1 MTGSFWHV
9 SGYKDS
15 ASRAQKQTKFAV
27 LPRRRLSKRRL
38 VLRKVVQAE
47 CKSKLVYGF
56 AEARFR
62 ESGRQFVP
70 GKDTNESIKALF
82 LLREI
87 SDCSSACSTPCQTCG
102 RLSRAG
108 YILFG
113 WAMLVLGVVGIFVPL
128 LPTTPFL
135 LLAAWAFCRSSPRLY
150 DRLLAHPCLGAYVR
164 NFREYRAIPLHA
176 KIISVTL
183 IWATL
188 LYCIFGVVRA
198 WWWAQAG
205 LLLLAVGLTWH
216 ILSYATLRRPE

>member
-1 MTGSFWHV
+1 
-9 SGYKDS
+9 
-15 ASRAQKQTKFAV
+15 
-27 LPRRRLSKRRL
+27 
-38 VLRKVVQAE
+38 
-47 CKSKLVYGF
+47 
-56 AEARFR
+56 
-62 ESGRQFVP
+62 
-70 GKDTNESIKALF
+70 
-82 LLREI
+82 
-87 SDCSSACSTPCQTCG
+87 
-102 RLSRAG
+102 
-108 YILFG
+108 
-113 WAMLVLGVVGIFVPL
+113 MLVLGVVGIFVPL

-135 LLAAWAFCRSSPRLY
+135 LLAWAFCRSSPRLY

-164 NFREYRAIPLHA
+164 NFREYRAIPLRA